1 VRLFESESKNLLSH
15 YKIPI
20 PGNFLVRSINQVEF
34 NYPAILN
41 VLIPLGGQ
49 RRHPPFR
56 RG

>member
-1 VRLFESESKNLLSH
+1 VRPFESESKNLLSR
-15 YKIPI
+15 YKIPV
-20 PGNFLVRSINQVEF
+20 PGTLLVRSADQVEF

-41 VLIPLGGQ
+41 VQIPLGGQ